1 MLHAVRCVSGILLL
15 SLLSVPHP
23 VSADPA
29 SAAGGS
35 GPASESTAHGGPIRF
50 EEAASGLSA
59 VFPVQLTGMDQVA
72 QNSYNW
78 KGPQD
83 ASMRCDI
90 GFAPAAVVIRGE
102 FRDDLPFFQ
111 TMQHPAMPEW
121 WGIQYGADGL
131 EFLLD
136 DPTSATRRVRFVLNF
151 GSGAVNP
158 QVELLSA
165 PQPHSPGFIPQ
176 AVLDLEDAPGTAPEE
191 GTIQFRA
198 AIPYSAL
205 AETDFF
211 RGPLRITVRLHDLD
225 GDYTTYL
232 MMQQAIEKK

>member
-1 MLHAVRCVSGILLL
+1 MLNAVRYLAGIVLL
-15 SLLSVPHP
+15 SLFGIPIPARGNAVPAADG
-23 VSADPA
+23 SAL
-29 SAAGGS
+29 
-35 GPASESTAHGGPIRF
+35 ASEGVRQEERISF

-59 VFPVQLTGMDQVA
+59 VFPVQLTSMDQVV

-90 GFAPAAVVIRGE
+90 GFAPTAVVIRGE

-111 TMQHPAMPEW
+111 TMEHPAMPEW

-158 QVELLSA
+158 RVELLASPRSDA
-165 PQPHSPGFIPQ
+165 PGFIPQ

-191 GTIQFRA
+191 GTIQFRT

-225 GDYTTYL
+225 GDYSSYL